1 MNYNQPQHTNNEKLS
16 QENQQIM
23 VDALAKALV
32 QAAGPQKQ
40 QGSSAAANRNEPKII
55 DLVELFYVVLGK
67 IHYVIIAA
75 LIGAIFMGIQ
85 ATKSIPMYSATSKLY
100 IVGSQGTSMNISD
113 LQLGSMLTLDY
124 EEVFRTW
131 EVHEMVRSQ
140 LGLNY
145 SYSQMQGMISISNP
159 EDTRVLYITARNA
172 DAQLAADIAN
182 AYATAAKT
190 FILQTM
196 DSEEPNVFS
205 VALVPS
211 VASRVSKASQA
222 VKGFLLGAV
231 LACGI
236 IVLLFV
242 IDDRPRTPEHI
253 QQAAD
258 IPTLAVIPAL
268 TKSQM
273 NQTSNSSG
281 KRGHK
286 HGLS

>member
-1 MNYNQPQHTNNEKLS
+1 MNNTQPGEGKKK
-16 QENQQIM
+16 QQQPASDQQVL

-32 QAAGPQKQ
+32 QAAGTQPE
-40 QGSSAAANRNEPKII
+40 QGAAKRQEPKTI
-55 DLVELFYVVLGK
+55 DLIELFYMILSK

-75 LIGAIFMGIQ
+75 LVGAIFMGVQ
-85 ATKSIPMYSATSKLY
+85 AARSTPMYSATSKLY
-100 IVGSQGTSMNISD
+100 IVGNQGASINLSD
-113 LQLGSMLTLDY
+113 LQLGSMLTMDY

-140 LGLNY
+140 IGLNY
-145 SYSQMQGMISISNP
+145 SYSQMQSMISVSNP
-159 EDTRVLYITARNA
+159 EDTRVLYITAR
-172 DAQLAADIAN
+172 N

-196 DSEEPNVFS
+196 DSEEPNLFS

-211 VASRVSKASQA
+211 VASQVSKASQA

-231 LACGI
+231 LAVGI

-242 IDDRPRTPEHI
+242 LDDRPRTPEHI

-268 TKSQM
+268 SKDQVK
-273 NQTSNSSG
+273 G
-281 KRGHK
+281 KKGGHK
-286 HGLS
+286 HHGLS

>member
-1 MNYNQPQHTNNEKLS
+1 MQNYQLPQGTEKQDS
-16 QENQQIM
+16 ITPENRQVM

-32 QAAGPQKQ
+32 QAAGNQQPQPQ
-40 QGSSAAANRNEPKII
+40 PVQRRQEPKTI
-55 DLVELFYVVLGK
+55 DLVELFYMVLSK

-75 LIGAIFMGIQ
+75 LIGAIFMGVR
-85 ATKSIPMYSATSKLY
+85 ASHSIPMYSATSKLY
-100 IVGSQGTSMNISD
+100 IVGNQGSSLNISD
-113 LQLGSMLTLDY
+113 LQVGSMLTMDY

-182 AYATAAKT
+182 TYATAGKT

-211 VASRVSKASQA
+211 VASRVSKGGEA
-222 VKGFLLGAV
+222 VKGFMLGAL
-231 LACGI
+231 LAVGV

-258 IPTLAVIPAL
+258 IPTLAIIPAMKL
-268 TKSQM
+268 DQAK
-273 NQTSNSSG
+273 NR

>member
-1 MNYNQPQHTNNEKLS
+1 MNNYQSPQEKEKQNPLTADDR
-16 QENQQIM
+16 QVM

-32 QAAGPQKQ
+32 QAAGNNPSTPQPAQ
-40 QGSSAAANRNEPKII
+40 QHQEPKTI
-55 DLVELFYVVLGK
+55 DLVELFYMVLGK
-67 IHYVIIAA
+67 IHYVIIVA
-75 LIGAIFMGIQ
+75 LIGAIFMGIN
-85 ATKSIPMYSATSKLY
+85 ASRSVPVYSATAKLY
-100 IVGSQGTSMNISD
+100 IVGNQGSSLNISD
-113 LQLGSMLTLDY
+113 LQVGSMLTMDY

-172 DAQLAADIAN
+172 NAQMAADIAN

-211 VASRVSKASQA
+211 VASRVSKASEA
-222 VKGFLLGAV
+222 VKGFMLGTLLAIGV
-231 LACGI
+231 

-258 IPTLAVIPAL
+258 IPTLAIIPAMEL
-268 TKSQM
+268 EQTK
-273 NQTSNSSG
+273 NR

-286 HGLS
+286 RGLS

>member
-1 MNYNQPQHTNNEKLS
+1 MKNNHFQQDQLNNEKAN
-16 QENQQIM
+16 QEFM

-32 QAAGPQKQ
+32 QAASTAGQSNLQPEGGK
-40 QGSSAAANRNEPKII
+40 AEPKTI
-55 DLVELFYVVLGK
+55 DLVELFYMVLSK
-67 IHYVIIAA
+67 IQYVIIAA
-75 LIGAIFMGIQ
+75 LIGAICMGVQ
-85 ATKSIPMYSATSKLY
+85 ASRSVPVYSATSKLY
-100 IVGSQGTSMNISD
+100 IVGNQGAALNISD
-113 LQLGSMLTLDY
+113 LQLGSMLTMDY

-131 EVHEMVRSQ
+131 EVHEMVRTQ
-140 LGLNY
+140 LGLDY
-145 SYSQMQGMISISNP
+145 TYSQMQGMISISNP
-159 EDTRVLYITARNA
+159 EDTRVLYITARNS
-172 DAQLAADIAN
+172 DAQMAADIAN
-182 AYATAAKT
+182 AYASAAKT

-222 VKGFLLGAV
+222 VKGFMLGAV
-231 LACGI
+231 LAVGI

-253 QQAAD
+253 QQAAN

-268 TKSQM
+268 SKSQVKSKGK
-273 NQTSNSSG
+273 TG
-281 KRGHK
+281 KRGQK